1 MKITKSQLKQI
12 IKEEMENTIIELETV
27 DQTNTPPDQV
37 ANQVLSHIKKALR
50 PVDEAFDASMNL
62 PDGTVGDQ
70 VNRYLRQAYT
80 ALLEANKMLQRS
92 K

>member
-1 MKITKSQLKQI
+1 MKITKSILKQI

-37 ANQVLSHIKKALR
+37 ANQVLSHIKEALG
-50 PVDEAFDASMNL
+50 PVNEAFDASMNL
-62 PDGTVGDQ
+62 PEGTVGDQ
-70 VNRYLRQAYT
+70 VARELRRAYT
-80 ALLEANKMLQRS
+80 ALLKANKMLQRS